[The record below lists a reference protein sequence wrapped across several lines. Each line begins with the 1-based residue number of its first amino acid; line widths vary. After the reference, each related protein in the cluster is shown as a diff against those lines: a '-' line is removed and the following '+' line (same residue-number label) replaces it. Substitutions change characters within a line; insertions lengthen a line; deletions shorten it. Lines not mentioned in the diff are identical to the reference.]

1 MVKPCVARCLLD
13 APAPK
18 TLGGTETWVYVV
30 VTRSKGL
37 GRVCPEDMEEEIRK
51 CRKECPAGAPNSP
64 VGEQYC
70 SLAQEVWTECSVDCM
85 QERYLDEACEKKAE
99 VRPCHVGHL
108 CTASKSG
115 LLLTT
120 GLT

>member
-1 MVKPCVARCLLD
+1 MQ
-13 APAPK
+13 
-18 TLGGTETWVYVV
+18 TWVDVV
-30 VTRSKGL
+30 VTHSKGL

-51 CRKECPAGAPNSP
+51 CKKECPAGAPNSP
-64 VGEQYC
+64 VGEKENEPAAEDITEIPEQYC
-70 SLAQEVWTECSVDCM
+70 SLAQEVWTECSVDCL
-85 QERYLDEACEKKAE
+85 QERYLDESCEKEAE